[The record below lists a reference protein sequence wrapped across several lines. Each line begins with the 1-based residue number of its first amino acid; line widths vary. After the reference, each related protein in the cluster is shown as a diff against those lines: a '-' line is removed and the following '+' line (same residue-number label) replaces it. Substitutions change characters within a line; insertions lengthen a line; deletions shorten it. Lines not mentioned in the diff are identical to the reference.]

1 VIRAGDL
8 APDFELSDQNGERVR
23 LSSLRGRSVVL
34 YFYPAAMTPGC
45 TKQACAIRDRHDEF
59 EAAGAVVV
67 GISPDSQRRLSH
79 FARAF
84 NLPFRLLSDSDHWVA
99 RDYGTWGAGKGLLP
113 QLLTERTTFVIGP
126 DGRVA
131 EVLRKVNPLK
141 HDALVLET
149 LAGLRG
155 APSPD
160 TGDAILAGL
169 ERSVE
174 QRG

>member
-1 VIRAGDL
+1 MIRAGDL
-8 APDFELSDQNGERVR
+8 APDFELSDQDGNAVR

-45 TKQACAIRDRHDEF
+45 TLQACGIRDRHREL
-59 EAAGAVVV
+59 EAAGAVVL
-67 GISPDSQRRLSH
+67 GISPDKPKRLRR
-79 FARAF
+79 FAGTF
-84 NLPFRLLSDSDHWVA
+84 NLPFTLLSDPDHAVA
-99 RDYGTWGAGKGLLP
+99 REYGTWGAKTSIIP

-131 EVLRKVNPLK
+131 EVLRKVSPTK
-141 HDALVLET
+141 HDDLVLEALGRT
-149 LAGLRG
+149 SAEDAAG
-155 APSPD
+155 S
-160 TGDAILAGL
+160 AILAGL